1 MTTIIITALISAIIA
16 SIITY
21 FAVEKRIR
29 DRYETLY
36 NMKVFDLKGRPT
48 RSISDRDCFRLLQ
61 NIETFVEHQYDTT
74 YLLHHEWVEKAKH
87 DGDWAILA
95 FLRWV
100 HGAGCRVVIEEIGC
114 KDIESNPDKADEV
127 IKYRYKAHYNHTF
140 EQITGR
146 SWMDSDY

>member
-1 MTTIIITALISAIIA
+1 MTTIIITALISVIIA

-21 FAVEKRIR
+21 FAVEHRIAN
-29 DRYETLY
+29 RYEAMY
-36 NMKVFDLKGRPT
+36 QKKVTKLKGRQK
-48 RSISDRDCFRLLQ
+48 RSISDRQCFRLLQ

-100 HGAGCRVVIEEIGC
+100 HGAGCRVVIEEVGC
-114 KDIESNPDKADEV
+114 KDVEANPDQADV
-127 IKYRYKAHYNHTF
+127 TIKKRYKAHYNHTF

-146 SWMDSDY
+146 SWMESDH